1 MNPHKVDRGRVRL
14 LTDLPN
20 VGKATAQDL
29 RSLGF
34 HWPEQLVGACPF
46 TMYERLCREM
56 GRRHDPCVIDV
67 FMSIV
72 RFLGGEPPRPWWEF
86 TGTRKDILAGGRK
99 K

>member
-1 MNPHKVDRGRVRL
+1 MNPCKVDRVRVRL

-20 VGKATAQDL
+20 VGKATAEDL
-29 RSLGF
+29 RMLGF
-34 HWPEQLVGACPF
+34 HSPGQLVGECPF
-46 TMYERLCREM
+46 TMYERLCRET

-72 RFLGGEPPRPWWEF
+72 RFLEGEPPRPWWEF
-86 TGTRKDILAGGRK
+86 TETRKNILAGGRK